1 VKMDETDR
9 DGSDRDAELRRRIRR
24 FGFGL
29 LVLVVVLA
37 LLTVG
42 YVLIYGRLL
51 RDPDA
56 PPSVRN
62 LNPRVLSFE
71 VALWVTVV
79 LALGFGLNHFLRKR
93 R

>member
-1 VKMDETDR
+1 M
-9 DGSDRDAELRRRIRR
+9 RR
-24 FGFGL
+24 FALGL
-29 LVLVVVLA
+29 VALVALLA
-37 LLTVG
+37 LATVG
-42 YVLIYGRLL
+42 YVKVMYPLL

>member
-1 VKMDETDR
+1 MDDSGLEDP
-9 DGSDRDAELRRRIRR
+9 DRDAALRRRMRR
-24 FGFGL
+24 FAFGL
-29 LVLVVVLA
+29 VALVALLA
-37 LLTVG
+37 LATVG
-42 YVLIYGRLL
+42 YVKVMYPLL